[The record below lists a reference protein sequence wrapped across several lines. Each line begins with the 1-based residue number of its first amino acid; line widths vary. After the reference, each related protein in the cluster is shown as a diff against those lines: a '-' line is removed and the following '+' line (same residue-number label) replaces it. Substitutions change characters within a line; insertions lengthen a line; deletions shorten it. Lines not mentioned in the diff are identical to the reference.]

1 MSFDQSFLAPE
12 ASRYLEGLLDV
23 PYRVMALIEEE
34 ARKENQPAVG
44 RQAGSLLRGLVLAHR
59 SARVLE
65 VGCNLGYSALW
76 MAAGLPPGGRLETIE
91 INDDLASRAESHFRD
106 AGVGDRARVLRGAA
120 LDVLP
125 RLEARAYDLV
135 FLDAVKAE
143 YPQYLD
149 HALRLLRP
157 GGLVVADNMFWL
169 GRAWDPEAR
178 HEDDAGVREYTR
190 RIFADARLT
199 STIVPVEDGLA
210 VSVLRA
216 EGKP

>member
-1 MSFDQSFLAPE
+1 MSFDQTFLAPE
-12 ASRYLEGLLDV
+12 AARYLDGLIEV
-23 PYRVMALIEEE
+23 PYPVMGIIEEE

-44 RQAGSLLRGLVLAHR
+44 RQTGSVLRSLVLAHR

-76 MAAGLPPGGRLETIE
+76 MAAGLPRDGRVDTIE
-91 INDDLASRAESHFRD
+91 INDDLATRAEGFFRD
-106 AGVGDRARVLRGAA
+106 AGAGDRMRVLRGAA

-143 YPQYLD
+143 YPEYLD
-149 HALRLLRP
+149 HALRILRP

-169 GRAWDPEAR
+169 GRAWDPQAD

-190 RIFADARLT
+190 RIFSDARLT
-199 STIVPVEDGLA
+199 STIVPVEDGLG
-210 VSVLRA
+210 VSVVRD
-216 EGKP
+216 GNP